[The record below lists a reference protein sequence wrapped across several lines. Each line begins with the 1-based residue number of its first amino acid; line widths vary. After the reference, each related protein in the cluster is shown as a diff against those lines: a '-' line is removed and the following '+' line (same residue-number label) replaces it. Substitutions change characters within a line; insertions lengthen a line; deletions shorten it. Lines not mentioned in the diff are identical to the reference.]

1 MDLDQ
6 IFSLSPYGLKK
17 EEKRSLISDHIN
29 RLNSFHAE
37 HCEPYRKIQKAYGVY
52 ERHFSEIEDF
62 LFIPV
67 SLFKDFDLKS
77 IDDGDI
83 IKVLTSS
90 GTTSSKVSRI
100 FLDNMT
106 SRYQTKALSVIVQ
119 DFIGAKRL
127 PMLIVDTPNVIKDRR
142 LYSARGAGILGMS
155 NFGRDHFYLLDDN
168 LNLKIDE
175 LQVFLENYRGENI
188 LIFGFTYIVWLNL
201 YEVMKKN
208 NTTLDL
214 GNATLI
220 HSGGW
225 KKLADQEIDNDRF
238 KKSLEDSFGLKK
250 IHNFYGMV
258 EQVGSIFME
267 CEYGYFHTPT
277 FSDIIIRD
285 PANWSPMEFN
295 QEGVVE
301 VLSILP
307 YSYPGHVL
315 LTEDTGTVYGEDDCG
330 CGRLGKYFKISGR
343 IPKAEIRGCSDTYEQ

>member
-1 MDLDQ
+1 MELDRV
-6 IFSLSPYGLKK
+6 FSLPPYGLKR
-17 EEKRSLISDHIN
+17 EEKKSLLADHIN
-29 RLNSFHAE
+29 RLNRFHAE
-37 HCEPYRKIQKAYGVY
+37 HCEPYRKIQQAYGVY
-52 ERHFSEIEDF
+52 EKQFSEIEDF

-77 IDDGDI
+77 IDDGDT

-100 FLDNMT
+100 FLDKTT

-127 PMLIVDTPNVIKDRR
+127 PMLIVDTPNVIKDRK
-142 LYSARGAGILGMS
+142 LFSARGAGILGMS

-175 LQVFLENYRGENI
+175 LRAFLEKYRGENI

-208 NTTLDL
+208 NAALDL

-225 KKLADQEIDNDRF
+225 KKLIDQEIDNDRF
-238 KKSLEDSFGLKK
+238 KKSLEDSFGIKK

-267 CEYGYFHTPT
+267 CERGYFHTPT
-277 FSDIIIRD
+277 FSEIVIRD
-285 PANWSPMEFN
+285 PGNWSSMGFGR
-295 QEGVVE
+295 EGVVE

-307 YSYPGHVL
+307 HSYPGHVL

-330 CGRLGKYFKISGR
+330 CGRLGRYFKITGR